1 MRILHYIPI
10 LKTGDLVSDDLRI
23 LVEAMKDMA
32 DVRMVTA
39 KEDVMNTMN
48 AFQPNIIH
56 VHACWNHK
64 AATFVKV
71 AVETGYTVVISPHWG
86 LEPYSMRHE
95 QHIEKL
101 LKSNLYQRRMI
112 QRAAALLVTTESERT
127 HLMKLGWKKRIN
139 VVRSSILDQLT
150 TPEQQATETIC
161 FYQKVIDTRYFKLMT
176 DMEKNAVRSLLCI
189 GTSQESV
196 QLLLSKEQQGD
207 LQALLPE
214 QWKRI
219 LLYADDEDI
228 REITEKAIQRMQLN
242 VPDIDTLSIDRYQT
256 IHPKTKGTLDTSA
269 SREKAVRV
277 TTREEKEICTI
288 CAMLLAAQQQYK
300 QKTLS
305 MRHVAELY
313 EAIKYYDFDEEQFA
327 RIVKRLGIRKF
338 TARMLQIV
346 SDDLY
351 LGEGFLPM
359 PPLNDRGTQRLR
371 SKLLH

>member
-1 MRILHYIPI
+1 
-10 LKTGDLVSDDLRI
+10 
-23 LVEAMKDMA
+23 
-32 DVRMVTA
+32 
-39 KEDVMNTMN
+39 
-48 AFQPNIIH
+48 
-56 VHACWNHK
+56 
-64 AATFVKV
+64 
-71 AVETGYTVVISPHWG
+71 
-86 LEPYSMRHE
+86 MRHE

-269 SREKAVRV
+269 SRRK
-277 TTREEKEICTI
+277 
-288 CAMLLAAQQQYK
+288 
-300 QKTLS
+300 LS
-305 MRHVAELY
+305 
-313 EAIKYYDFDEEQFA
+313 
-327 RIVKRLGIRKF
+327 G
-338 TARMLQIV
+338 
-346 SDDLY
+346 
-351 LGEGFLPM
+351 
-359 PPLNDRGTQRLR
+359 
-371 SKLLH
+371 